1 VPDYPSYNNIDMR
14 YSFLIV
20 NLFLYS
26 SFLAPI
32 FWYLWV
38 YVGSGNAN
46 FFYAIGLVYGIG
58 EIILMIDTTF
68 ALLRRDFEAASPPDA
83 VDGSGWD
90 REVMQK

>member
-1 VPDYPSYNNIDMR
+1 MR
-14 YSFLIV
+14 YTFLIV

-26 SFLAPI
+26 SLLAPI

-58 EIILMIDTTF
+58 EIILMIDTTY
-68 ALLRRDFEAASPPDA
+68 ALARRDFEAQSPPEASGEDP
-83 VDGSGWD
+83 SLGWD
-90 REVMQK
+90 REVVQK